1 MCLQIKLLVID
12 LICDSMYQVWIQI
25 NPLGPSKSIHRSGDF
40 VIARFVS
47 TYFTVILPGVQML
60 FVTTGSSL

>member
-1 MCLQIKLLVID
+1 MCLQIKPLVFG

-47 TYFTVILPGVQML
+47 TYFTVILPGVQM